1 MGAGVPVLSALPM
14 RGANSAEQADDEEE
28 TLGFLPH
35 ACPTMPFLEVQEI
48 PHFRLPMENSV

>member
-14 RGANSAEQADDEEE
+14 WGANSAEQADDEEE
-28 TLGFLPH
+28 TLGFLPY